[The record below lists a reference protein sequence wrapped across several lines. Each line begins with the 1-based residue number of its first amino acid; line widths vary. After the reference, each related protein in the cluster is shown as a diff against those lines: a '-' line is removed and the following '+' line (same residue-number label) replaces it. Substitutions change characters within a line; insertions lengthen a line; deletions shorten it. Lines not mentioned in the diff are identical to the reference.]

1 MLPAMEPHN
10 YGHLPEEQ
18 KVCLCCGVDRI
29 ISRAFTGALGK
40 CEGRIIASFD
50 ELSPDHS
57 ADGTIIASLQLERG
71 LCCFVLI
78 GR

>member
-1 MLPAMEPHN
+1 MEPHN
-10 YGHLPEEQ
+10 GHLPEDK
-18 KVCLCCGVDRI
+18 KVCLCSGVDRI
-29 ISRAFTGALGK
+29 ISRAFTGAVGK
-40 CEGRIIASFD
+40 SEGRTIASFG

-57 ADGTIIASLQLERG
+57 ADGAIIASLQLERG